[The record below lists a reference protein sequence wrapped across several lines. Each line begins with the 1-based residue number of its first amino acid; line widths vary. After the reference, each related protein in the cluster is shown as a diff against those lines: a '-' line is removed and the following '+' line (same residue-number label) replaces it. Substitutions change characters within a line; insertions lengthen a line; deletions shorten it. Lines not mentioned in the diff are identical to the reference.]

1 MLPIMTFEIRGST
14 KCHLDEILENEEIEY
29 MKLNDINLNCL
40 MI

>member
-1 MLPIMTFEIRGST
+1 MLPIMTFEFRGSK